1 MKKVDLTTQLAGVK
15 LKNPVITASGT
26 FGFGEEYARFYDP
39 SLLGAITVK
48 GITPLPRLGN
58 PVPRLAETPSGM
70 LNSVGLENPGLEA
83 FLKSYLPKL
92 EKLKTAVIVN
102 ISGFSLDDYALMAS
116 SLPEDSCIAALEVN
130 ISCPNIKQD
139 GMAFGTDPR
148 RAEEVLKV
156 TRKHTRLPLIAKLS
170 PNVTDIVEMAK
181 AVASGGAD
189 IISMINTLLGMRI
202 DIKTKKPILA
212 NTMGGLSGPAILPV
226 AVRMVYQVYKAV
238 DLPII
243 GMGGISSWQDAVE
256 FMLAGASAVSIGT
269 ANFVNPMAPL
279 EIISGLEEYCRRE
292 GYHSIKEIVGLAH
305 KL

>member
-130 ISCPNIKQD
+130 ISCPNIKQG

>member
-70 LNSVGLENPGLEA
+70 LNSVVLENPGLEA

-130 ISCPNIKQD
+130 ISCPNIKQG